1 MGNAASIV
9 PLGADRLTR
18 AGKFLFKTE
27 QITALEALA
36 QFDEERT
43 AFTDFLKDGLWLDE
57 ICLNCNFGE
66 NLTSLAQKAI
76 GSDRP
81 PGLLE
86 IHGFA
91 VPEGLYLT
99 VRVSLLKLECAQDLN
114 EHDSGKTE
122 VGGMEIATARSE
134 ASRRGSMDTTATS
147 VLSGGETQPAL
158 LNAASGDYFDLD
170 HRGAE
175 TGFSKLQLLSIMF
188 LVLHPIYMKTK
199 AQTDSISKKNS
210 RICFLDQYSQ
220 CRCLV
225 PCAEPVECSP
235 AACRAQELLLAAAAC
250 FDEERML
257 QTLSGT
263 QWLKQIPAAI
273 EGSVLGIA
281 VCEVRSD
288 RHFPIVYSN
297 SAMHKITGYSARALQ
312 GQTFA
317 LFEGAQTEP
326 EQIQRLHT
334 LLSEGRTTKLG
345 ITHYKRNGA
354 AFTNLLAVQPVYDAA
369 NNLRYVASV
378 TFDPARSDASML
390 QLQQVDVILALLPL
404 ILTRDYAM

>member
-1 MGNAASIV
+1 MGNAASVV
-9 PLGADRLTR
+9 PLGADRLNR

-27 QITALEALA
+27 QVTALDVLA
-36 QFDEERT
+36 QSGEERT
-43 AFTDFLKDGLWLDE
+43 AFADFIKDGLWLDE
-57 ICLNCNFGE
+57 ICLNCNFGA
-66 NLTSLAQKAI
+66 NMTSLAQKAI
-76 GSDRP
+76 GSDKTD
-81 PGLLE
+81 LLE

-91 VPEGLYLT
+91 VPEGLYLS

-134 ASRRGSMDTTATS
+134 ASRRGSMDTTTTS
-147 VLSGGETQPAL
+147 VLSGGEVQSAP
-158 LNAASGDYFDLD
+158 LNVPSGDYFDLD

-188 LVLHPIYMKTK
+188 LILHPIYMKTK
-199 AQTDSISKKNS
+199 TPTDSVSKKNS

-225 PCAEPVECSP
+225 PCAEPTACTP
-235 AACRAQELLLAAAAC
+235 AACRAQELLLSTAAC
-250 FDEERML
+250 FDEESML
-257 QTLSGT
+257 QTLSGAH
-263 QWLKQIPAAI
+263 WLRQIPAAI
-273 EGSVLGIA
+273 EASALGIA
-281 VCEVRSD
+281 VFAVRPD
-288 RHFPIVYSN
+288 RHIPIAYSN

-334 LLSEGRTTKLG
+334 ALSVGRATKLG
-345 ITHYKRNGA
+345 ITHYKRSGA

-378 TFDPARSDASML
+378 TFDPARSDAAMQ

-404 ILTRDYAM
+404 ILTCDYAL

>member
-9 PLGADRLTR
+9 PLGADHLTR

-27 QITALEALA
+27 QVTALEILA
-36 QFDEERT
+36 QSGEERT
-43 AFTDFLKDGLWLDE
+43 AFADFIKDGLWLDE
-57 ICLNCNFGE
+57 ICLNCNFGA
-66 NLTSLAQKAI
+66 NMTSLAQKAI
-76 GSDRP
+76 GSDKTP
-81 PGLLE
+81 DLLE

-91 VPEGLYLT
+91 VPEGLYLS

-134 ASRRGSMDTTATS
+134 ASRRGSMDTTTTS
-147 VLSGGETQPAL
+147 VLSGGEVQSAP
-158 LNAASGDYFDLD
+158 LNVPSGDYFDLD

-188 LVLHPIYMKTK
+188 LVLHSIYMKTK
-199 AQTDSISKKNS
+199 TTTDSVSKKNS

-225 PCAEPVECSP
+225 PCAEPTVCTP
-235 AACRAQELLLAAAAC
+235 AACRAQELLLSTAAC
-250 FDEERML
+250 FDEESML

-263 QWLKQIPAAI
+263 HWLRQIPAAL
-273 EGSVLGIA
+273 ETTALGITVFK
-281 VCEVRSD
+281 VCPD

-326 EQIQRLHT
+326 EQVQRLHT
-334 LLSEGRTTKLG
+334 ALSEGCAAKLG
-345 ITHYKRNGA
+345 ITHYKRSGA

-369 NNLRYVASV
+369 NNLRYVATV
-378 TFDPARSDASML
+378 TFDPARSDASMQ

-404 ILTRDYAM
+404 ILTCDYAM